1 MMARVLV
8 VEDDLWSQR
17 IVTDLLEMRG
27 HEVIMAASVA
37 SARAE
42 LAKQRPQVVLL
53 DIHIPGGGGEIL
65 LREIRSSEVREK
77 LPVIALTASAM
88 TGDKERFLRLGF
100 TAYMSKPIDV
110 KVFGPTIERLVAEAE
125 Q

>member
-1 MMARVLV
+1 MARVLV
-8 VEDDLWSQR
+8 VEDDPWSQR

-27 HEVIMAASVA
+27 HEVMMASSVS

-42 LAKQRPQVVLL
+42 LGKAPHVVLL
-53 DIHIPGGGGEIL
+53 DIHIPGGGGELL
-65 LREIRSSEVREK
+65 LREIRADANHAK

-100 TAYMSKPIDV
+100 SAYMSKPIDI
-110 KVFGPTIERLVAEAE
+110 KMFGPTIERLVEEAGR
-125 Q
+125 

>member
-1 MMARVLV
+1 MARVLV

-27 HEVIMAASVA
+27 HEVIMANDVA
-37 SARAE
+37 TARSGLSKA
-42 LAKQRPQVVLL
+42 PQAVLL
-53 DIHIPGGGGEIL
+53 DIHIPGGGGELL
-65 LREIRSSEVREK
+65 LREIRSTTDRAK

-100 TAYMSKPIDV
+100 TAYMSKPIDI

-125 Q
+125 R